1 MPHFEN
7 QFIPKSKPDSEPIEK
22 KGISRRD
29 LLKNMARGFF
39 IAGAASVTGFSI
51 RSKNEILEYL
61 SELAKD
67 EEDSKEKSEPID
79 PVQEKNLE
87 EDAKSIRELIDF
99 NNPKKIEFN
108 LQTSEALK
116 NHWKEKYKNDS
127 HFKDSL
133 EKAYLEMGEWESYLK
148 KEFSQEG
155 VPENLIYLAIPE
167 SHWKLKARSNMCA
180 VGPYQFTPKTGH
192 DYGLESGE
200 NFDERCDPIK
210 SASACA
216 KLLKDLHASGGQ
228 DWDLALSGYN
238 GGFYWQYLKE
248 AISEK
253 QTINYTGFLNF
264 LENKINKIKQE
275 KHAEIEAWERKY
287 LHADNWIYTIRKGDT
302 LRSIALK
309 TRIDIDKLCQINN
322 LSGKNVLS
330 IGQEVK
336 IPINK
341 NQLDVERRNYRVQK
355 ENEFYNEIK
364 GFSENLNYPPKFN
377 AVIELIQEKFVTE
390 KKHKINFRIIKTAP
404 QEDDQLYTFRKQDGS
419 LYKLLKKFP
428 ELNLDDLLKANPTL
442 DPKKLQD
449 GDKII
454 IPRQPVKITLETI
467 AKKQEVDLDQLIA
480 INPGIHKPNQNI
492 PPNFEIRI

>member
-1 MPHFEN
+1 MPNFEK

-22 KGISRRD
+22 KGISRRNF
-29 LLKNMARGFF
+29 LRGFF
-39 IAGAASVTGFSI
+39 IGGAASAVGLSI
-51 RSKNEILEYL
+51 RNRNEILDYL

-67 EEDSKEKSEPID
+67 DADDNKEKNEPVD

-87 EDAKSIRELIDF
+87 EDAKSIKELIDF
-99 NNPKKIEFN
+99 NNPKRIEFN
-108 LQTSEALK
+108 LQTAEALK
-116 NHWKEKYKNDS
+116 NHWKEVYKNNPG
-127 HFKDSL
+127 FKESL
-133 EKAYLEMGEWESYLK
+133 EKAYLEMGEWEPYLR

-180 VGPYQFTPKTGH
+180 VGPYQFTPKTGR

-200 NFDERCDPIK
+200 NFEERCDPIK

-216 KLLKDLHASGGQ
+216 KLLKDLYASGGQ

-238 GGFYWQYLKE
+238 GGFYWHYLKE
-248 AISEK
+248 AIPEK
-253 QTINYTGFLNF
+253 QKISYTGFLNF

-287 LHADNWIYTIRKGDT
+287 LHANNWIYTIRKGDT

-330 IGQEVK
+330 IDQEIK
-336 IPINK
+336 IPIDK
-341 NQLDVERRNYRVQK
+341 NQLAVERQNYRAQK
-355 ENEFYNEIK
+355 EKEFYTEIG

-390 KKHKINFRIIKTAP
+390 KKPDIKFSIIKTAP
-404 QEDDQLYTFRKQDGS
+404 QEDDQLYTFKKQDGS
-419 LYKLLKKFP
+419 LYKLLKKHFP
-428 ELNLDDLLKANPTL
+428 ELGLGDILKINRTL

-449 GDKII
+449 GDQII

-467 AKKQEVDLDQLIA
+467 AEKHDADLDRIIA
-480 INPGIHKPNQNI
+480 INPSIQKPNQNI
-492 PPNFEIRI
+492 PPNFEVRI